1 MKDPLQNGAVP
12 DEELVVRAQDGHSR
26 ALDELVRRHH
36 ETAFR
41 VAMRILQDSDQA
53 ADVVQDAFVKMVSAL
68 DSFRGDARFRTW
80 LLTIVANEAKGAI
93 RKSQRRRESAMDDV
107 GPIAD
112 GALAV
117 DDGVV
122 GRSEAA
128 RVRAFLTRLPEKQR
142 MAVELRIDDGLS
154 FREIGEMIASS
165 EGAARVNFHHGIKK
179 LRELLSEDS

>member
-1 MKDPLQNGAVP
+1 MKDRHQNGDVP
-12 DEELVVRAQDGHSR
+12 DEDLVRRAKEGEPR

-53 ADVVQDAFVKMVSAL
+53 ADVVQDAFVKMVGAL
-68 DSFRGDARFRTW
+68 GSFRGDARFRTW

-107 GPIAD
+107 GPIVD
-112 GALAV
+112 GTLAV
-117 DDGVV
+117 DDGVI
-122 GRSEAA
+122 GQSEAE
-128 RVRAFLTRLPEKQR
+128 RVRSFLIRLPDKQR

-154 FREIGEMIASS
+154 FRDIGDLIESS

-179 LRELLSEDS
+179 LREWLSEES